1 MNDIIRKESLNIWF
15 CGKGFLKIYFNYNFN
30 VDMIQIKSQKGVGS
44 NEWMYCK

>member
-1 MNDIIRKESLNIWF
+1 MKLLEKRVIWF

-30 VDMIQIKSQKGVGS
+30 VDMIQIKSQGVGS